1 MSLNYIK
8 HDRQYPHSPITI
20 RTYEI
25 QTLDRSRSSVIAGDG
40 HIRGMDANL
49 LEEIALRHANHLE
62 EICQQS
68 VDGYGAPYL

>member
-1 MSLNYIK
+1 
-8 HDRQYPHSPITI
+8 
-20 RTYEI
+20 
-25 QTLDRSRSSVIAGDG
+25 
-40 HIRGMDANL
+40 MDANL